1 VNITNW
7 KRISKGVK
15 EDRFKA
21 IFRIPCKGIV
31 QFFSQARIN
40 RIKIE
45 KERII
50 WPKPNFYEKQVLF
63 HMTVNFGK
71 NMILRRVT
79 FYLWPLTRCF
89 K

>member
-50 WPKPNFYEKQVLF
+50 WPKPNFYEKTGFISHDCQFWKEYDSKKSDFLF
-63 HMTVNFGK
+63 MATHEVF
-71 NMILRRVT
+71 
-79 FYLWPLTRCF
+79 
-89 K
+89 